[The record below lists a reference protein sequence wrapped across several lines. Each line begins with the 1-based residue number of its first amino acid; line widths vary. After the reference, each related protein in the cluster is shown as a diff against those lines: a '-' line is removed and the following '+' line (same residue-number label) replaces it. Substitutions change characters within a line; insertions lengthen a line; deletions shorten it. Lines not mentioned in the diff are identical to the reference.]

1 MKACCRLMTALS
13 KQSDLFDLH
22 SNGFAGDSY
31 VCMIVLFADKF
42 LWYLRKMLQGV
53 QDLGVTARNMIKR

>member
-13 KQSDLFDLH
+13 KQSDLSDLH

-42 LWYLRKMLQGV
+42 FVVFKKDAIRS
-53 QDLGVTARNMIKR
+53 LGFGCYSKEYD

>member
-42 LWYLRKMLQGV
+42 LWYLRKML
-53 QDLGVTARNMIKR
+53 